1 MAVLYDGGI
10 LINYFMECMVAQ
22 TQNKIYYAQI
32 IFNSKTF

>member
-22 TQNKIYYAQI
+22 TQKQKHYEFNI
-32 IFNSKTF
+32 IF